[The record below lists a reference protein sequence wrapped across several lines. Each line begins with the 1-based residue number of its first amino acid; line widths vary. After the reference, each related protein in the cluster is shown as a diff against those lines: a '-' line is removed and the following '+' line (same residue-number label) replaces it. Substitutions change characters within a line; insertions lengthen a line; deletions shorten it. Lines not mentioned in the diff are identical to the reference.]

1 MNDKGKIKIN
11 KDNPIYYQNICPN
24 WYEASKDLL
33 TIQESNQS
41 NNLIFAQFFFLWS
54 SFNALYNLVG
64 PFGISEI
71 KRMEGLIDKL
81 DEEDIDKLFEE
92 TKIFCDYFIKE
103 RDLIKDMKRYL
114 YKEEPLEKMDIH
126 VIRKNYEENRDTKE
140 NLKNII
146 KIIYRVRNNL
156 THGSKEMNG
165 NDVSII
171 KKAIPILKS
180 TIRIIAKRVFDVSL
194 S

>member
-1 MNDKGKIKIN
+1 MAGMFDFLIKEENKNKIVLFWNTYNSNDLDNYIK
-11 KDNPIYYQNICPN
+11 
-24 WYEASKDLL
+24 E
-33 TIQESNQS
+33 T
-41 NNLIFAQFFFLWS
+41 QFD
-54 SFNALYNLVG
+54 Y
-64 PFGISEI
+64 
-71 KRMEGLIDKL
+71 KKL
-81 DEEDIDKLFEE
+81 PKKFHKFFEE
-92 TKIFCDYFIKE
+92 TKNSCDYFIKE

-114 YKEEPLEKMDIH
+114 HKEEPLEKMNIH